1 MPNAV
6 TVHVKLTAWHLKLLI
21 NTTKCYLSK
30 FTIKEN
36 PKTNCSI
43 TSENVEKN
51 VLHNPRQKNLKSL
64 ADKLD
69 QAQTQCDTI
78 MFARLQFQ
86 VHWTLDRRIA
96 VNSSG

>member
-36 PKTNCSI
+36 PETNCSI

-51 VLHNPRQKNLKSL
+51 TQTTSIISHKSP

-69 QAQTQCDTI
+69 QAQTQRDTI